1 MSRPSRLPRGL
12 DDLRGLRAARW
23 IRESTAGQAD
33 NFGPDS
39 QRRQQ
44 DVAIERF
51 ELVDVGL
58 EWVVAHSG
66 RTIATTT
73 EWAEMLAAAGE
84 RFDVLVV
91 GYVSRF
97 ARDLETAVTARRQLH
112 AAGAGILFA
121 DERILTSDEDA
132 WERWAR
138 EAVEA
143 EAYSRRLGKRIA
155 EGYEAKRRRLGIPGG
170 NRPPLGTV
178 RRGRELVVDA
188 ESLDVVQR
196 AYGLAAAGATDRDVA
211 AQLGLQHKHVAE
223 VLTNPFYRGIL
234 RTGEPS
240 AVGALVDPATWELVQ
255 ANRAKYSRRHR
266 GASSRRQYALAG
278 LLACAACGRRLIGHS
293 GRIRHTDAC
302 EAFRAVAITRTRTW
316 TKTRDRRVRG
326 ESYPA
331 ELYDRAIGRALEH
344 VAASATLKADVV
356 ERVTRPV
363 GVSTD
368 ELAFARIRRDREAA
382 TQRYIRDRDVD
393 ALRAAMARLDADE
406 ERARVTESPT
416 PTAAQARAY
425 LEDLPR
431 LWDETTVDGR
441 RAIAQAVFERI
452 DVLGVTD
459 YTFTLTPAA
468 KAHGWDV
475 AFGAGDVSCS
485 IGQSGRGE
493 RDRAS
498 TNDVQIR
505 LRLAEPPAA
514 IARSA

>member
-66 RTIATTT
+66 RTIAATT

-155 EGYEAKRRRLGIPGG
+155 EGYEAKRRRLGVPGG

-178 RRGRELVVDA
+178 RRGRELVVDVEA
-188 ESLDVVQR
+188 LAVVQR

-211 AQLGLQHKHVAE
+211 VQLRLRPKHVPE
-223 VLTNPFYRGIL
+223 ILTNPFYRGFL

-240 AVGALVDPATWELVQ
+240 ALGALVDPATWELVQ
-255 ANRAKYSRRHR
+255 AQRARFSRRSPGR
-266 GASSRRQYALAG
+266 PARRHPYALAK
-278 LLACAACGRRLIGHS
+278 LLVCAGCGHRLIGDV
-293 GRIRHTDAC
+293 GRYRHVDAC
-302 EAFRAVAITRTRTW
+302 DAFRAARPLRSLPKANRL
-316 TKTRDRRVRG
+316 TKF
-326 ESYPA
+326 ESYQA
-331 ELYDRAIGRALEH
+331 NLYDDLVPLVLEH
-344 VAASATLKADVV
+344 VALGARQKADVV
-356 ERVTRPV
+356 AELASSKEFQV
-363 GVSTD
+363 GD
-368 ELAFARIRRDREAA
+368 ELALARIVRERDAA
-382 TQRYIRDRDVD
+382 TSRLGRDRDV
-393 ALRAAMARLDADE
+393 AAWQAAMARLDAE
-406 ERARVTESPT
+406 EAAARERHHSAPSAADVRAWLEELPALWRDTHDAGRRALAASLFERVEVEGARRATFV
-416 PTAAQARAY
+416 PTAAAEAY
-425 LEDLPR
+425 GLADAWP
-431 LWDETTVDGR
+431 GP
-441 RAIAQAVFERI
+441 IA
-452 DVLGVTD
+452 
-459 YTFTLTPAA
+459 
-468 KAHGWDV
+468 
-475 AFGAGDVSCS
+475 AGS
-485 IGQSGRGE
+485 GGYGRGE
-493 RDRAS
+493 RNSTADSNVIILDVGASDR
-498 TNDVQIR
+498 
-505 LRLAEPPAA
+505 PPA